1 MDQGKQKI
9 IQYLAD
15 AHAKELAQISTLRAH
30 IGIAEPGEYRS
41 GLEAH
46 LRETQNH
53 ANRVQRRLGEL
64 GYHKNPLQVGFG
76 FFQTIVGQGIVMA
89 KGPVDMV
96 RGLDV
101 KEKMLKNARDE
112 MTSEMLEIA
121 SYDAIERM
129 ANNIGDETTAEL
141 AASIRADEERMLETL
156 RSELPNLTD
165 AVVRTQVRGAMGSRT
180 IVLDAD
186 ELPIANYSNL
196 TADEIVSRLRDLTQE
211 ELAEIRAYE
220 TTNQNRKTVLERI
233 DALEEREPWPGY
245 DSLTVDE
252 ISSKLSSASD
262 EIVGRVR
269 DYERGHKNRSSV
281 IKLTDKERAGA

>member
-1 MDQGKQKI
+1 MDPGKQKI

-15 AHAKELAQISTLRAH
+15 AHAKELAQVSTLRAH
-30 IGIAEPGEYRS
+30 IGITEPGDYRS
-41 GLEAH
+41 ALEAH

-53 ANRVQRRLGEL
+53 ANRVQRRLREL
-64 GYHKNPLQVGFG
+64 GYNKNPLQVGFG
-76 FFQTIVGQGIVMA
+76 FLQTVIGQSIVLA
-89 KGPVDMV
+89 KAPVDLV

-141 AASIRADEERMLETL
+141 AAGIRADEERMLETL

-165 AVVRTQVRGAMGSRT
+165 SVVRTQVVGAMGSRT
-180 IVLDAD
+180 IVLDVD
-186 ELPIANYSNL
+186 DLPIANYSDLPAN
-196 TADEIVSRLRDLTQE
+196 EVVSRLRDLTQQ

-233 DALEEREPWPGY
+233 DSLQEREPWPGY

-252 ISSKLSSASD
+252 ITSKLSGSSD
-262 EIVGRVR
+262 EIVSRVR
-269 DYERGHKNRSSV
+269 NYERSHKDRASV
-281 IKLTDKERAGA
+281 IKVTDRELTGA

>member
-1 MDQGKQKI
+1 MDAGKQKI

-30 IGIAEPGEYRS
+30 IGITEPGDYRS
-41 GLEAH
+41 ALEVH

-53 ANRVQRRLGEL
+53 AQRVQRRLRDL

-76 FFQTIVGQGIVMA
+76 FLQTVIGQSIVLA
-89 KGPVDMV
+89 KGPVDLV

-101 KEKMLKNARDE
+101 REKMLKNARDE

-129 ANNIGDETTAEL
+129 ANNIGDESTAEL
-141 AASIRADEERMLETL
+141 AAGIRADEERMLETL
-156 RSELPNLTD
+156 RSEIPNLTD
-165 AVVRTQVRGAMGSRT
+165 DVVRTQVVGPMGART

-186 ELPIANYSNL
+186 ELPIAGYSDL
-196 TADEIVSRLRDLTQE
+196 TADEVVSRLRDLTQQ

-220 TTNQNRKTVLERI
+220 NTNQNRKTILERI
-233 DALEEREPWPGY
+233 ESLQEREPWPGY

-252 ISSKLSSASD
+252 ITSKLADSSAD
-262 EIVGRVR
+262 IVTRVR
-269 DYERGHKNRSSV
+269 DYERSHKNRASV
-281 IKLTDKERAGA
+281 VKVTERERARA